1 MVPNGLPKSARL
13 YGKTA
18 IAALMKGGRWGF
30 AGCLKY
36 CWMPRE
42 AAQNAGGAAPEAAGQ
57 TASRLMVS
65 VPKRLFKR
73 AVKRN
78 LLKRRIRE
86 AYRVRKPEGIDILI
100 QYNSPEIQDFAS
112 ISAAVASILEKIAA
126 INCPV
131 SCGENRQ

>member
-1 MVPNGLPKSARL
+1 MVSNGLPKSARL

-42 AAQNAGGAAPEAAGQ
+42 AD
-57 TASRLMVS
+57 SRLMVS

-100 QYNSPEIQDFAS
+100 QYNRPEIQDF
-112 ISAAVASILEKIAA
+112 V
-126 INCPV
+126 
-131 SCGENRQ
+131 